1 MLTSA
6 LFITGL
12 CLGSFITCMAERI
25 SSGHV
30 LISRQRSQ
38 CPHCR
43 HQLRFWQLL
52 PLLGIL
58 LQRGRCLDCRATIS
72 IRSSLI
78 ELLCGVLLATSST
91 SFLLTLPLLLGY
103 LVLIFNSLTDYLT
116 FEVYPLT
123 LLLPAGLG
131 LWQQRPPLTISLYLV
146 LILLVGLYLLA
157 RLTATFG
164 LGDVDVLLMLVFI
177 IPADTLL
184 TCLAI
189 AAIAAVAA
197 LVGFIIGNPRHRL
210 PFVPFISWS
219 FIMVTQLTGL
229 A

>member
-1 MLTSA
+1 MLTSS
-6 LFITGL
+6 LFILGL
-12 CLGSFITCMAERI
+12 CLGSFVTCMAERI
-25 SSGHV
+25 SSGHT
-30 LISRQRSQ
+30 LISTQRSL

-43 HQLRFWQLL
+43 HQLRFWQLI

-58 LQRGRCLDCRATIS
+58 LQRGRCYDCHAPIPL
-72 IRSSLI
+72 RSSLI
-78 ELLCGVLLATSST
+78 ELLCGGLLASSGA
-91 SFLLTLPLLLGY
+91 SFSLTLPLLMGY

-123 LLLPAGLG
+123 LILPAGLG
-131 LWQQRPPLTISLYLV
+131 LWQQRPPLTLSLYLV
-146 LILLVGLYLLA
+146 RGLLVGLYLLA

-164 LGDVDVLLMLVFI
+164 LGDVDILLMLVFI
-177 IPADTLL
+177 IPAETLL
-184 TCLAI
+184 TCL
-189 AAIAAVAA
+189 AIAAVAA
-197 LVGFIIGNPRHRL
+197 LVGFIISAPRHRL

>member
-1 MLTSA
+1 MLTSS

-12 CLGSFITCMAERI
+12 CLGSFITCMAE
-25 SSGHV
+25 HV
-30 LISRQRSQ
+30 SNGQALIGRQRSQ
-38 CPHCR
+38 CPYCC
-43 HQLRFWQLL
+43 HQLRFWQLM

-58 LQRGRCLDCRATIS
+58 LQRGRCYDCQQPIS

-78 ELLCGVLLATSST
+78 ELLCGALLAASSP
-91 SFLLTLPLLLGY
+91 SFSLTLPLIVGY

-131 LWQQRPPLTISLYLV
+131 LWQQRPLLTISLYLV
-146 LILLVGLYLLA
+146 MALLMGLYLLA
-157 RLTATFG
+157 RLTPTFG

-189 AAIAAVAA
+189 AAVAA
-197 LVGFIIGNPRHRL
+197 LVGFIISSPRHRL